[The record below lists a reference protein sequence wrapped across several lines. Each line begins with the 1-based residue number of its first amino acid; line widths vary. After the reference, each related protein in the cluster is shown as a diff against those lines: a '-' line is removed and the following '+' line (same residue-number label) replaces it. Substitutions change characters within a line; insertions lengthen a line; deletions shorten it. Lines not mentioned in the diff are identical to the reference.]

1 MSLVESSVSS
11 MLRFLSNMVASM
23 RERNVPISDVPS
35 EVQDTLWATM
45 STHLSSLNDALDSG
59 TDVEQSTEH
68 IILLARLLQFNLG
81 LGHIWTPGTTI
92 TSVMTLSTVLFKL
105 VLVCIMALLRRWC
118 LLNLA
123 VLWG

>member
-1 MSLVESSVSS
+1 
-11 MLRFLSNMVASM
+11 M
-23 RERNVPISDVPS
+23 RERNVPISDVPF

-81 LGHIWTPGTTI
+81 LGHIWTPGTTV

-105 VLVCIMALLRRWC
+105 VLVCIVALLRR
-118 LLNLA
+118 
-123 VLWG
+123 